1 MRAHAASHSLSAYP
15 PAACTSCAPS
25 ATVISAE
32 LRRRTWAIRRCN
44 SARTSCSVQSRSPGS
59 RTVHASGSCTEA
71 NGHAGVIWLVCTD
84 GGCDQTTSSA
94 LARAGRVHN
103 PNAIHDT
110 HLSHARSAATLT
122 TRPDKH
128 PLLHACP
135 GRLAQRTSPSTPSGP
150 HHHHVIPRTSKPA
163 LAHKGQDAGRQEDAI
178 CYRLPDSKRK
188 ATANS
193 AQRGDTEPSQ
203 DQTKQVRNPFHG
215 SGSTFLWTFPKE
227 CPSPALSPAE
237 RAEPEPQSLA
247 ALTASGRDGGGA
259 LREGRIQSR
268 KQPLFGRERVASG
281 FLADV
286 PTLDP
291 RRRGTDNKQE

>member
-1 MRAHAASHSLSAYP
+1 MLH
-15 PAACTSCAPS
+15 TGCAV
-25 ATVISAE
+25 TVA
-32 LRRRTWAIRRCN
+32 
-44 SARTSCSVQSRSPGS
+44 
-59 RTVHASGSCTEA
+59 
-71 NGHAGVIWLVCTD
+71 
-84 GGCDQTTSSA
+84 
-94 LARAGRVHN
+94 
-103 PNAIHDT
+103 
-110 HLSHARSAATLT
+110 
-122 TRPDKH
+122 
-128 PLLHACP
+128 
-135 GRLAQRTSPSTPSGP
+135 
-150 HHHHVIPRTSKPA
+150 
-163 LAHKGQDAGRQEDAI
+163 
-178 CYRLPDSKRK
+178 
-188 ATANS
+188 
-193 AQRGDTEPSQ
+193 